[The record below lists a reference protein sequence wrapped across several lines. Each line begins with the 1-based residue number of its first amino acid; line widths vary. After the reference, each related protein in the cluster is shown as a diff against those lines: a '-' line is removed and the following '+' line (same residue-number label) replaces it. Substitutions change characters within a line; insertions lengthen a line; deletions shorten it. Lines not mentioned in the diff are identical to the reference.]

1 MMKKPTLQS
10 SEVKSAA
17 KLLQYADN
25 ILLKMT
31 ENADLFPEPDPSL
44 AELDAAIADFRQAV
58 SEAAHR
64 DMRMVELKNQQQ
76 VVLRRVIYHL
86 SLYVDRVAQ
95 GDVATILAAGFL
107 PNKDAESAGP
117 APKPIDFRVALRQ
130 PNTQTVNMRV
140 KAWKPALVYQF
151 EYRKVDGSDDW
162 HRELRSKS
170 TCVLRG
176 LEKLAEYEFRVA
188 YIGTDPTVTY
198 SDTVRSYVL

>member
-1 MMKKPTLQS
+1 MKKPTLQS
-10 SEVKSAA
+10 RETNAA

-31 ENADLFPEPDPSL
+31 ENVDLFPEPDPSL
-44 AELDAAIADFRQAV
+44 ADLDTAIADFREAV

-64 DMRMVELKNQQQ
+64 DMRMVELKNQKQ
-76 VVLRRVIYHL
+76 VELRRVIYNL

-107 PNKDAESAGP
+107 PNKDAEPAGP
-117 APKPIDFRVALRQ
+117 APKPTNFRVEQPQ
-130 PNTQTVNMRV
+130 PNTQTVKMRV

-151 EYRKVDGSDDW
+151 EYRKVGSGNW
-162 HRELRSKS
+162 RHELISKS
-170 TCVLRG
+170 TYVLRG
-176 LEKLAEYEFRVA
+176 LESLAEYEFRVA

-198 SDTVRSYVL
+198 SDIIRTRVL

>member
-1 MMKKPTLQS
+1 MKKPTLQS
-10 SEVKSAA
+10 RETNAA
-17 KLLQYADN
+17 KLLQYAEN

-31 ENADLFPEPDPSL
+31 ENADLFPEPDPTL
-44 AELDAAIADFRQAV
+44 AELDTAIADFRQAV

-95 GDVATILAAGFL
+95 GNVATILAAGFL
-107 PNKDAESAGP
+107 PSKDAESAGP
-117 APKPIDFRVALRQ
+117 GPKPTDFRVTLRQ
-130 PNTQTVNMRV
+130 PNSQTVGLHV

-151 EYRKVDGSDDW
+151 EYRKVADGGDW
-162 HRELRSKS
+162 VRVLSSKS
-170 TCVLRG
+170 TCVVEG
-176 LEKLAEYEFRVA
+176 LEKLEEYEFRVA

-198 SDTVRSYVL
+198 SDAVRSYVL

>member
-10 SEVKSAA
+10 EAVKSAA

-44 AELDAAIADFRQAV
+44 AELETAIADFRDAV
-58 SEAAHR
+58 SQAAHR
-64 DMRMVELKNQQQ
+64 DMRMVELKNQRQ
-76 VVLRRVIYHL
+76 VMLRRVMYNL

-107 PNKDAESAGP
+107 PNKDAEPAGP
-117 APKPIDFRVALRQ
+117 APKPTDFRVELKQ
-130 PNTQTVNMRV
+130 PNTQTVHLRV
-140 KAWKPALVYQF
+140 NAWKPALVYQF
-151 EYRKVDGSDDW
+151 EYRKVGNADW
-162 HRELRSKS
+162 QRELISRSK
-170 TCVLRG
+170 CVLRG
-176 LEKLAEYEFRVA
+176 LESLAAYEFRVA

-198 SDTVRSYVL
+198 SDIVRTHVL